1 MTGLWL
7 AIGFVVW
14 YSLSLVVSEQFA
26 GKSRLGKQ
34 WLFFISFIFSPLL
47 GICVVYLTKKS

>member
-34 WLFFISFIFSPLL
+34 WLFFISFIFSPLM
-47 GICVVYLTKKS
+47 GICIVYLTKKS